1 MSEIQVDEHVQ
12 LMTDVPELGLQ
23 RGEIGCVC
31 STWFGPASVYEVEFS
46 REMPDCSIRAL
57 LMHKQIMGKPRIP

>member
-1 MSEIQVDEHVQ
+1 MIEIKVNEQVQ

-31 STWFGPASVYEVEFS
+31 STWFGPITVYEVEFS

-57 LMHKQIMGKPRIP
+57 LMYQQIMRKRRSS